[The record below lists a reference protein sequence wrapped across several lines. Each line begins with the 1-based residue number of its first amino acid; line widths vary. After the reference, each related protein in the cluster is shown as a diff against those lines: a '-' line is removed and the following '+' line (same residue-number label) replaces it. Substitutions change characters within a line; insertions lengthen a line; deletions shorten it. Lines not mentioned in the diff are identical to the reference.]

1 MRPDGTEVSRLI
13 NRTKYKGEM
22 LISVSFDVLPENIT
36 LPVVCYT
43 FSDGPFRE
51 ACVRFGYDPRTDR
64 EARFYQRIHFRN
76 LGNSKIYL
84 KRIPGGNAGNTDDRD
99 PESETVTHIFDGQ
112 AVHRNIGNYQLCDV
126 SDEFLKSFIMSQDF
140 VREKCEFQDGWWDSE
155 FFETMRQMLRRK
167 FFALLEDNIALP
179 DDAMQ
184 DFVDHL
190 NDYKAA
196 KMAQTR
202 LGSGES
208 ADQGNAEVNGD
219 WMDRQEAD
227 FARPIKVTS
236 IKHKNKTHKPKAKS
250 VVSSFANPDLAS
262 VQAGTSAEGTI
273 DMALG
278 DAVAEEL
285 VDES

>member
-1 MRPDGTEVSRLI
+1 MSRGIWRLQVA
-13 NRTKYKGEM
+13 
-22 LISVSFDVLPENIT
+22 L
-36 LPVVCYT
+36 
-43 FSDGPFRE
+43 
-51 ACVRFGYDPRTDR
+51 TD
-64 EARFYQRIHFRN
+64 
-76 LGNSKIYL
+76 SS
-84 KRIPGGNAGNTDDRD
+84 T
-99 PESETVTHIFDGQ
+99 SETVTHIFDGQ

-140 VREKCEFQDGWWDSE
+140 VREKCEVSGLHRIDSVRYKQPISQFQDGWWDSE